1 MVVSMAF
8 IYTIVGY
15 VMLKTLIF
23 DVKIKDG
30 DEILY
35 DYSYIYYLNSKVVK

>member
-1 MVVSMAF
+1 MAF

-30 DEILY
+30 RIVIKLK
-35 DYSYIYYLNSKVVK
+35 SRN